1 MPAQITSTPA
11 ERRSVERP
19 QANRPFVTSGPV
31 SQVISYGV
39 RAVAV
44 TLLTLIAVVLLV
56 AIIAPTS
63 QRGETP
69 APSGDPQVA
78 PITTHN

>member
-1 MPAQITSTPA
+1 MSAQITSTPA
-11 ERRSVERP
+11 GHRSVERR
-19 QANRPFVTSGPV
+19 QANRPSVTPGPV
-31 SQVISYGV
+31 RQIMLHAL

-56 AIIAPTS
+56 AIIPPTS
-63 QRGETP
+63 QRGDPPE
-69 APSGDPQVA
+69 PSGDPQVA